1 MGEPGRVA
9 EASAASALTLTA
21 KGAGVEF
28 EVFAKPSAKKSAVRG
43 LRDGALEV
51 AVAAPPKEGEA
62 NEELVRFLAEALGVP
77 RRDVTLVRGASARRK
92 RVCVVGLSLEQL
104 RARLAHAC

>member
-1 MGEPGRVA
+1 MNTRV
-9 EASAASALTLTA
+9 
-21 KGAGVEF
+21 V
-28 EVFAKPSAKKSAVRG
+28 AVRMG
-43 LRDGALEV
+43 NGHLR
-51 AVAAPPKEGEA
+51 AAWP
-62 NEELVRFLAEALGVP
+62 LAEALGVP